1 MATNKNSSVK
11 EELVKLRSRLM
22 PSGNSS
28 LYLDYVKNGKR
39 VRESLGLTLMDAQ
52 NAAQKD
58 KNTETMLKAETI
70 RIQREKEILSG
81 KFLVDNDGINTPF
94 LPYYRDMVA
103 ARHGNPESQ
112 GNWGNWRSCL
122 RYLEAYCSESTTFK
136 DITPKWV
143 QGFKDYLDHVEKD
156 SYKVT
161 TMQRNHPFNGL
172 SQNSKVS
179 YFNKLKACLNQAH
192 REHIIYNNPAD
203 SVKGFKTPDVERQ
216 YLTMD
221 EVKRLAEKEC
231 NYPQLK
237 RAFLFGCLTGLRKS
251 DIMKLT
257 WGEVQK
263 FGEYTRLVFKQKK
276 TGGQEYLDIPKSA
289 EKYLGERGNAKS
301 IDLVFPLFRYSSET
315 SLELRRWALAAGISK
330 DFTFHCSR
338 HTFAVLLLNSDTDIY
353 TVSKL
358 LGHRELGTTQIY
370 AHLIDKKKQ
379 DAVSKISEIFEG

>member
-122 RYLEAYCSESTTFK
+122 GT
-136 DITPKWV
+136 
-143 QGFKDYLDHVEKD
+143 
-156 SYKVT
+156 
-161 TMQRNHPFNGL
+161 
-172 SQNSKVS
+172 
-179 YFNKLKACLNQAH
+179 
-192 REHIIYNNPAD
+192 
-203 SVKGFKTPDVERQ
+203 
-216 YLTMD
+216 
-221 EVKRLAEKEC
+221 LA
-231 NYPQLK
+231 NF
-237 RAFLFGCLTGLRKS
+237 RG
-251 DIMKLT
+251 IM
-257 WGEVQK
+257 
-263 FGEYTRLVFKQKK
+263 
-276 TGGQEYLDIPKSA
+276 
-289 EKYLGERGNAKS
+289 
-301 IDLVFPLFRYSSET
+301 
-315 SLELRRWALAAGISK
+315 
-330 DFTFHCSR
+330 
-338 HTFAVLLLNSDTDIY
+338 
-353 TVSKL
+353 
-358 LGHRELGTTQIY
+358 
-370 AHLIDKKKQ
+370 
-379 DAVSKISEIFEG
+379 